1 MVTSMI
7 LMGECYF
14 FQMVTSSY
22 GDNLKF
28 SDHLPVIIRNLC
40 VELTNDNKFYTNA
53 DLNNFSEHE
62 FQTSMTI

>member
-1 MVTSMI
+1 MSK
-7 LMGECYF
+7 CYF
-14 FQMVTSSY
+14 FQMVTTSY

-28 SDHLPVIIRNLC
+28 SYHLPVTICNFW
-40 VELTNDNKFYTNA
+40 VELTNDNKFHTNA